1 VGGQLM
7 QEVQVSGGIE
17 DRGWPLWESSLPEFD
32 RTQDFDT
39 LAFSS
44 HRHFRRVTD
53 PAPGRVEGGIL
64 PEAGFVGKNQRPI
77 LGAGFFLR
85 RG

>member
-1 VGGQLM
+1 M
-7 QEVQVSGGIE
+7 QEAQVSRGIE
-17 DRGWPLWESSLPEFD
+17 DRGWPVVESSLPEFD
-32 RTQDFDT
+32 GAQDFDA
-39 LAFSS
+39 LAFSG

-64 PEAGFVGKNQRPI
+64 PEAGLVGKNQRPV